1 MTDTHEVPVTVLP
14 PRTNPAP
21 AVVTWHM
28 LDAPR
33 SNEAFAA
40 ALPMN
45 GLNAWRI
52 HLGLPGCGAR
62 MGPNGMADLMERGK
76 DDAVLSFLGPLIH
89 QAADEF
95 SVVFARLKDEFPIA
109 DAPIG
114 LLGGSAG
121 GLVALEVLARHEV
134 PVAATALVNPAVR
147 ARTVVGLSEPDI
159 GPYHWTEE
167 ADRAAD
173 ALDFLARA
181 EELARPILVVSGDED
196 YPRLREEASALVEA
210 VDGRLET
217 VAGLAHPLADQPGI
231 EPAPQL
237 PVAKAVDDILTA
249 WFGARLSTVE
259 RE

>member
-1 MTDTHEVPVTVLP
+1 MTTPQEVPVTVLP
-14 PRTNPAP
+14 PKTTPAP

-45 GLNAWRI
+45 GVDAWRI

-62 MGPNGMADLMERGK
+62 GTAERGW
-76 DDAVLSFLGPLIH
+76 DDAMLDFLGPMVH

-95 SVVFARLKDEFPIA
+95 ATVFARLKEELPIA

-121 GLVALEVLARHEV
+121 GLVALEVLARQDF

-147 ARTVVGLSEPDI
+147 ASTVIELSEPDI
-159 GPYHWTEE
+159 GPYRWTDE
-167 ADRAAD
+167 ALRAAD
-173 ALDFLARA
+173 ELDFLKRA
-181 EELARPILVVSGDED
+181 ELASPLLVVSGAED
-196 YPRLREEASALVEA
+196 YPKLREEAAALVEA
-210 VDGRLET
+210 VGGRFET

-249 WFGARLSTVE
+249 WFTARLSTVE

>member
-1 MTDTHEVPVTVLP
+1 MTKTQEVPFTVLP
-14 PRTNPAP
+14 PKTHPAP

-45 GLNAWRI
+45 GVDAWRI

-62 MGPNGMADLMERGK
+62 MAPEGAERGW
-76 DDAVLSFLGPLIH
+76 DDAMLGFLGPLIH

-95 SVVFARLKDEFPIA
+95 SVVFARLRDELPIA
-109 DAPIG
+109 DVPIG

-121 GLVALEVLARHEV
+121 GLVALEVLARREV

-147 ARTVVGLSEPDI
+147 ARTVIGLSEPQV
-159 GPYHWTEE
+159 GPYRWTGD
-167 ADRAAD
+167 ARRAAD
-173 ALDFLARA
+173 ALDFVARA
-181 EELARPILVVSGDED
+181 GELAPPILVVSGDDD
-196 YPRLREEASALVEA
+196 YPELREEASALVEA

-249 WFGARLSTVE
+249 WFTARLSTME